1 MAAHHNLRAPPSLR
15 FSRQEHSSGLPFPS
29 PMHEMKSESEV
40 AQLCPTLGGVKS
52 LENEVMNLDHL
63 QEMVYKSD
71 KLLSQFLKT
80 PNTFVSL

>member
-1 MAAHHNLRAPPSLR
+1 
-15 FSRQEHSSGLPFPS
+15 
-29 PMHEMKSESEV
+29 MHEMKSESEV

>member
-1 MAAHHNLRAPPSLR
+1 MFQP
-15 FSRQEHSSGLPFPS
+15 GVCVCVCVCV
-29 PMHEMKSESEV
+29 M
-40 AQLCPTLGGVKS
+40 GGVKS